1 LAIAMLGLLEAMS
14 MAKAIAARTGQKLDM
29 NQQCL
34 SEGVAN
40 TVGSF
45 FQCYAGSGS
54 LTRSAI
60 NHQAGAVTQWSGVI
74 SALAVGATVLL
85 FAPLA
90 YYVPRSALAGILMVS
105 AYRMVDSHKLAYH
118 MRATKM
124 DAVIVSATAITA
136 VAVSVEFC
144 ILIGTFVSFLIYLPR
159 AARINVTELVISP
172 DRQVRERFSTD
183 PPCNRFLLYN
193 IEGELF
199 FGSSTELSDE
209 LAKIDERADQGIRV
223 ILLRLKYAR
232 NVDGVCLDVLE
243 DFIDRMEGRGITVIL
258 CGVRAEFVKVLQNVG
273 LEQRLGPE
281 RIFREQSAV
290 WSSTL
295 QAVERAY
302 EMLGPDRCE
311 TCPLQNGGPASTRNW
326 SYMI

>member
-14 MAKAIAARTGQKLDM
+14 MAKAIAARTGQRLDM

-74 SALAVGATVLL
+74 SAIAVGATVLL
-85 FAPLA
+85 FAPVA

-105 AYRMVDSHKLAYH
+105 AFRMVDSHKLAYH

-124 DAVIVSATAITA
+124 DAVIVTATAVSA

-159 AARINVTELVISP
+159 AARISVTELIIGP
-172 DRQVRERFSTD
+172 QQQVRERIDTD
-183 PPCNRFLLYN
+183 PRCNRFLLFN

-199 FGSSTELSDE
+199 FGSSTEFSDE
-209 LAKIDERADQGIRV
+209 LAKIDEQASDGVRV
-223 ILLRLKYAR
+223 VLLRLKYAR
-232 NVDGVCLDVLE
+232 NVDGVCLDILE
-243 DFIDRMEGRGITVIL
+243 RLIDSLEARGITVIL
-258 CGVRAEFVKVLQNVG
+258 CGLRAEFVKVLQNVG
-273 LEQRLGPE
+273 LEQRLGAE
-281 RIFREQSAV
+281 RIFREGPAV

-295 QAVERAY
+295 QAVQRAY
-302 EMLGPDRCE
+302 EILGPDRCDH
-311 TCPLQNGGPASTRNW
+311 CPFENQSSTKNW
-326 SYMI
+326 TYMI